1 MKKIKITTVLAIFL
15 LIGFLGSCSDDM
27 LVEKPPHFI
36 TADVLYTNVDGFN
49 AGINGLYSLVQQ
61 ERSGINYTGGF
72 GKIDL
77 CSQIYL
83 AGTDNVATGTSGGLT
98 TLLGDWTKSTSTD
111 PNLDKIFLWLYKAV
125 SASNQII
132 SRAENPD
139 VDWGVGENNKE
150 KIVAEARAIRAWAY
164 RHLTYLWGDVPLMTE
179 EVSGEN
185 IQTDLV
191 REKVSVIR
199 KLMINDLKYA
209 SENLPWIPEK
219 AGHISRGAVQTYLA
233 ETYLAVGKPDSAL
246 YWTNECINK
255 GPYKLITSRYGAN
268 SDKPGAAFMDMFHP
282 SKTNI
287 SDGNTE
293 ALWVLQYEQ
302 NVVGGSDNLMR
313 HETTNRYDQVQY
325 CGKKGF
331 LTYTDERGG
340 RGWSRQTL
348 TKKGL
353 LLYYSSSDS
362 LNKRLDQRGSEYA
375 IRKYFT
381 VGALDD
387 FAGIQNPATKQ
398 LWKAGDTVWLATPTS
413 KKKVTNPGDKFQ
425 SGAYNFNLLSD
436 NTSNDNNWPYSLK
449 FAYCD
454 PGFPTTTESHSDQV
468 FMRLAETVLLRAEA
482 KGRLNNLQGAAN
494 DINLLRDRAN
504 AKLVTISDLGTDL
517 TSFLDYILDERSRE
531 LLLEE
536 QRRYTLLRM
545 GGEKFFFRRVQEFNK
560 IDKNMTLRDTL
571 FAIPQ
576 TVIDANLNSVM
587 PQNPGFNQ

>member
-1 MKKIKITTVLAIFL
+1 MKITIVLATFL
-15 LIGFLGSCSDDM
+15 MISFLGSCSDDI

-36 TADVLYTNVDGFN
+36 TADVLYTTVDGFN

-61 ERSGINYTGGF
+61 ERNGLNYTGGF
-72 GKIDL
+72 GRIDL
-77 CSQIYL
+77 CAQIYL

-98 TLLGDWTKSTSTD
+98 TLLGDWTKSTATD

-132 SRAENPD
+132 SRAENPK
-139 VDWGVGENNKE
+139 VNWGVGENNKE
-150 KIVAEARAIRAWAY
+150 RVIAEARAIRAWAY
-164 RHLTYLWGDVPLMTE
+164 RHLIYLWGDVPLMTE

-199 KLMINDLKYA
+199 KLMISDLTYA
-209 SENLPWIPEK
+209 SEYLPWIPSM
-219 AGHISRGAVQTYLA
+219 AGHITRGAVQTYLA

-246 YWTNECINK
+246 FWTNECINN

-268 SDKPGAAFMDMFHP
+268 FDKPGAAFMDMFNP

-293 ALWVLQYEQ
+293 ALWVIQYER

-325 CGKKGF
+325 SSRKGF
-331 LTYTDERGG
+331 LAYSDDRGG

-348 TKKGL
+348 TKKAL

-362 LNKRLDQRGSEYA
+362 LNNKLDQRGSEYA
-375 IRKYFT
+375 IKKYFI
-381 VGALDD
+381 VNALDN
-387 FAGIQNPATKQ
+387 FAGLLNPTTNQ
-398 LWKAGDTVWLATPTS
+398 PWKTGDTVWLATPTA
-413 KKKVTNPGDKFQ
+413 KKVVANPGKRIQ

-436 NTSNDNNWPYSLK
+436 KTSNDNNWPYSLK
-449 FAYCD
+449 FAFCD
-454 PGFPTTTESHSDQV
+454 PGFPTTTESHLDQV
-468 FMRLAETVLLRAEA
+468 FMRLAETILLRAEA
-482 KGRLNNLQGAAN
+482 KGRLNDLQGAAD
-494 DINLLRDRAN
+494 DINLLRFRAK
-504 AKLVTISDLGTDL
+504 AKLVEVADFGADQ

-545 GGEKFFFRRVQEFNK
+545 GGEKFFFRRVQDFNK

-576 TVIDANLNSVM
+576 TVIDANLHSVM
-587 PQNPGFNQ
+587 PQNPGFN